1 MPLHARSRPSGGTS
15 SPESGILQARTADRP
30 SGQHLAA
37 AGRGKPLSDAV
48 RAKMERALG
57 HDFSRVRVHEGA
69 HAESLGAIAY
79 TRGTDLHFAPGRY
92 SPATRSGQELIGHE
106 LAHVIQQQAGR
117 VAVPQGKGAPINGD
131 PALEAEAERLG
142 AAAVRTREPAAG
154 PKQEPGLGHH
164 IGSISPRTAPGSGGH
179 DLSPVRI
186 HAIAHPGPSRGAA
199 GLATGAGQ
207 PVQRL
212 DWKKWGK
219 RAGLGLL
226 AAGGAVAGGLGAAA
240 LGAAVAPVALAA
252 TGGALVA
259 GGLGY
264 AAHRAYRHFT
274 RSPAEDR
281 GEPDASESDELVDE
295 HPSEE
300 LIEHEPTTPSSSG
313 GVGPSPFATAVP
325 PALPSGLG
333 LSAASSTGS
342 PLAKAYAP
350 PTRRRLPKQTAPKV
364 RPRFDRPS
372 GSLLT
377 PEETRSLTAQAY
389 DQSDKKTHKAHQGAG
404 RRFESDRLRQE
415 KAGRLLI
422 AQAENRKGKEK
433 KKKGRKKKGD

>member
-1 MPLHARSRPSGGTS
+1 V
-15 SPESGILQARTADRP
+15 IL
-30 SGQHLAA
+30 
-37 AGRGKPLSDAV
+37 
-48 RAKMERALG
+48 
-57 HDFSRVRVHEGA
+57 
-69 HAESLGAIAY
+69 
-79 TRGTDLHFAPGRY
+79 
-92 SPATRSGQELIGHE
+92 
-106 LAHVIQQQAGR
+106 QQAGR
-117 VAVPQGKGAPINGD
+117 VAVPQGKGAPINAD
-131 PALEAEAERLG
+131 PALEAEADRLG
-142 AAAVRTREPAAG
+142 AAAVRAREPAAG
-154 PKQEPGLGHH
+154 PEQEPGLGHH
-164 IGSISPRTAPGSGGH
+164 VGSISPRTAPGSGGH
-179 DLSPVRI
+179 DLSRVRI
-186 HAIAHPGPSRGAA
+186 HAIAHPGPSRAA
-199 GLATGAGQ
+199 ARPATGAGQ

-240 LGAAVAPVALAA
+240 LGAAAAPVALAA

-281 GEPDASESDELVDE
+281 GEPDASESDELVEE

-300 LIEHEPTTPSSSG
+300 LIEDEPTTPSSSG
-313 GVGPSPFATAVP
+313 GVGPSPFATAVATAP
-325 PALPSGLG
+325 PPGLG

-350 PTRRRLPKQTAPKV
+350 PARRRLPKQTAPKV
-364 RPRFDRPS
+364 RPQVASSS

-377 PEETRSLTAQAY
+377 HEEIRNLTEKARGL
-389 DQSDKKTHKAHQGAG
+389 SNKKTHKAHQGAG
-404 RRFESDRLRQE
+404 RRFESKRLRQDE
-415 KAGRLLI
+415 SARLLI
-422 AQAENRKGKEK
+422 AQTENRKGKEK